1 MAESSE
7 KSSTAQT
14 ASMHQRDSFKE
25 PSVESRE
32 KEVNFEGA
40 EKEADRFSRT
50 LPEIVPI
57 RWTKNNSLP
66 THAARVGV
74 QNTTF
79 HPSPG
84 IYEID
89 TSITTSASDA
99 EARSLATA
107 LEPKKRMFS
116 VKGLR
121 HNILQQNLENSDQV
135 ASGFL
140 LQTLAQVLEDAASAG
155 NLPLVASALD
165 LGADVNY
172 SSRKNKE
179 CHLALPRAAAVKH
192 EPVVEYLLRMGANRD
207 TAASAL
213 YAAINHKATGIAM
226 KLVPRADFNKMWKST
241 RFKDLPHNVYESP
254 VAALVGMDEESRR
267 KILRLMMEQPSFDAE
282 SPAMS
287 FVENIDEL
295 SSPKSSG
302 MTVLGCFAAFT
313 DLATV
318 EFLLQQLG
326 QTNNVQKR
334 PNTSQYRDSL
344 CCISSTYWQREP
356 ADALKMASLLLDHG
370 AHAGATVS
378 IPGQRKN
385 EYSAL
390 TPAIKGGSLDGVRLL
405 LKHGTNPESSMYVAE
420 NYPHDHLSPLS
431 YAVFCGA
438 VGICRALV
446 ESGAVPNRVN
456 VDEAA
461 VESNNLEIVG
471 VLIHVH
477 GASATPQVWERAM
490 LVKHTPKEQ
499 SSSIEIIDLLLST
512 KTKSNPFRRAWI
524 LAAIDSKNFSGLHRV
539 LEMRNKNLGF
549 DVNEVFQDPRWSNVS
564 NTVKSSTLLPRSG
577 FAIKRDDLYNCLA
590 YAEEKD
596 ASDIVALLKSYW
608 WTSKKR
614 CGPDSEAR
622 FGSRYGCSSKPPH
635 TRRGERLPMDE
646 KEVMQV
652 RAGR

>member
-1 MAESSE
+1 LINLGLERAPHHNSNLGISRDSFLIGLAVLAPYTTPWNILLVVHALQNAPQEQYSKLIEESSE

-14 ASMHQRDSFKE
+14 ASMHQQDSFKE

-40 EKEADRFSRT
+40 EKEVDQFSRT
-50 LPEIVPI
+50 LPEVVPI

-121 HNILQQNLENSDQV
+121 RNILQQNLENSDQV
-135 ASGFL
+135 ASGFS
-140 LQTLAQVLEDAASAG
+140 LQTLAQVLEDAAAAG
-155 NLPLVASALD
+155 NLPLVASTLD

-179 CHLALPRAAAVKH
+179 CHLALHRAAEVKH

-241 RFKDLPHNVYESP
+241 RLKGLPHNVYESS

-302 MTVLGCFAAFT
+302 MTVLVRKAIRIR
-313 DLATV
+313 
-318 EFLLQQLG
+318 
-326 QTNNVQKR
+326 R
-334 PNTSQYRDSL
+334 PSDFRIRFSTFDVRLVARAHPTKNCKHPHTTPIYHAPSPCASIITSN
-344 CCISSTYWQREP
+344 ISSLY
-356 ADALKMASLLLDHG
+356 K
-370 AHAGATVS
+370 
-378 IPGQRKN
+378 
-385 EYSAL
+385 Y
-390 TPAIKGGSLDGVRLL
+390 KGKRGG
-405 LKHGTNPESSMYVAE
+405 KG
-420 NYPHDHLSPLS
+420 
-431 YAVFCGA
+431 
-438 VGICRALV
+438 RA
-446 ESGAVPNRVN
+446 R
-456 VDEAA
+456 
-461 VESNNLEIVG
+461 
-471 VLIHVH
+471 
-477 GASATPQVWERAM
+477 
-490 LVKHTPKEQ
+490 
-499 SSSIEIIDLLLST
+499 
-512 KTKSNPFRRAWI
+512 
-524 LAAIDSKNFSGLHRV
+524 
-539 LEMRNKNLGF
+539 
-549 DVNEVFQDPRWSNVS
+549 
-564 NTVKSSTLLPRSG
+564 
-577 FAIKRDDLYNCLA
+577 
-590 YAEEKD
+590 
-596 ASDIVALLKSYW
+596 
-608 WTSKKR
+608 
-614 CGPDSEAR
+614 GP
-622 FGSRYGCSSKPPH
+622 Y
-635 TRRGERLPMDE
+635 
-646 KEVMQV
+646 
-652 RAGR
+652 